1 MAEPF
6 KLYEEARR
14 EMYAAMEAASGPGGD
29 AAAKAGFTLALRG
42 FDRFLAEAARG
53 RGMYRELEKKATKMR
68 SNCISRGGVS
78 EPAPAPTSPHRSSS
92 PPSTGR
98 RRSPGTDT
106 GGQVANHHHRDRRQT
121 AIVPKPHVPARPA
134 PVQSPAAPGSEA
146 RGRRRFTVDSSSS
159 DDDDYTRSHRLR
171 STHAA
176 STRRSHAAALV
187 SSRGTPTGRTPKR
200 IDSDDEDED
209 DNRLHRAVA
218 RHGLS
223 REDRSGTVA
232 NTTPRQH
239 IHRPRGHDFALSPP
253 RTRASPIRTP
263 ISYSPGASGRMGI
276 SAGELVVR
284 KGAIGDSGVHPT
296 IASAVAAARPGQVVS
311 IEAGIY
317 IEELKL
323 SRPVTLKAATDGV
336 TIRSTCGRTLI
347 TSSSNDVHVVGIRLD
362 HTGGDPSKK
371 GRSSV
376 RAVECHMGSLQ
387 LTGCKASSQIGR

>member
-1 MAEPF
+1 
-6 KLYEEARR
+6 
-14 EMYAAMEAASGPGGD
+14 MYAAMEAASGPGGD

-42 FDRFLAEAARG
+42 FDRFLVEAARG

-78 EPAPAPTSPHRSSS
+78 EPAPAPPSPHRSSS

-98 RRSPGTDT
+98 RRSPGTPDAV
-106 GGQVANHHHRDRRQT
+106 GPVGNRHHRDRRQT

-134 PVQSPAAPGSEA
+134 PVRSPAAAGSEA

-187 SSRGTPTGRTPKR
+187 SSRGTPTGRTPR
-200 IDSDDEDED
+200 RVDSDDEDED
-209 DNRLHRAVA
+209 DDGLHHAIA
-218 RHGLS
+218 RHGLETEN
-223 REDRSGTVA
+223 RPGTLA
-232 NTTPRQH
+232 STTPRHH
-239 IHRPRGHDFALSPP
+239 IHRPRGHEFALSPP
-253 RTRASPIRTP
+253 RTRASPIRTSL
-263 ISYSPGASGRMGI
+263 SYSPGASGRMGS

-284 KGAIGDSGVHPT
+284 RGASGDNGVHPT
-296 IASAVAAARPGQVVS
+296 IASAVAAAKPGQVVS
-311 IEAGIY
+311 IEAGVY
-317 IEELKL
+317 TEELKL
-323 SRPVTLKAATDGV
+323 SRPVTLKGATDGV